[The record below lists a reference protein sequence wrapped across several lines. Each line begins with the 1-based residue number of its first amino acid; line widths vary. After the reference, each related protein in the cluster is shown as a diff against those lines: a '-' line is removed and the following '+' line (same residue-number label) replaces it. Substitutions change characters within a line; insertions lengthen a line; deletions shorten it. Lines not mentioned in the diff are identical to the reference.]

1 MQKNDEKALTNS
13 KFSVT
18 LKITK
23 TINENV
29 YYKLSYYNNT
39 SSSFISRASSLVM
52 FLTFPFPRF
61 KLTT

>member
-1 MQKNDEKALTNS
+1 MTLSLKKSIPRITCMQKNDEKALTNS

-29 YYKLSYYNNT
+29 YYKLS
-39 SSSFISRASSLVM
+39 
-52 FLTFPFPRF
+52 
-61 KLTT
+61 